1 MRKVTSEDLR
11 AMDSQLFDLIV
22 GSDVSPELYRL
33 INSMCDYLNL
43 AAHSMARLEKENQVL
58 NSCAIEINIG

>member
-11 AMDSQLFDLIV
+11 AMDSQLFDLII
-22 GSDVSPELYRL
+22 GNDVSPELYRL

-43 AAHSMARLEKENQVL
+43 AAHSMACLEKENQVL